1 MKSKVVFSML
11 VLLLLLG
18 ISYVYAYHTSA
29 STYRSTWTE
38 AQAAT
43 NNSGL
48 SNGTYNAY
56 AFVSVGS
63 VNAGSFGNSS
73 ISASVSDKGSTSN
86 SATANA
92 FVGGYDSNDQYQS
105 SSSSSYL
112 PGN

>member
-1 MKSKVVFSML
+1 MKIKVVFSML

-18 ISYVYAYHTSA
+18 ISYVCAYHTST

-38 AQAAT
+38 AQAST

-56 AFVSVGS
+56 ALVFVGS
-63 VNAGSFGNSS
+63 VNAGSFRNNSVS
-73 ISASVSDKGSTSN
+73 VSVSDKGSTSQ